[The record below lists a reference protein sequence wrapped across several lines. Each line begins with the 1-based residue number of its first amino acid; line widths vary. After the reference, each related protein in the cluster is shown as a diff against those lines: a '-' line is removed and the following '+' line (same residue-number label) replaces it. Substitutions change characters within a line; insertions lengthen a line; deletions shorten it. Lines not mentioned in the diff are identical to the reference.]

1 MFMIEETM
9 EVHEYKTKYVDDEQ
23 TVNIKE
29 AVLNAVPTFV
39 LACALLLIGMA
50 LPAILPSESLIV
62 KAYSTLSI
70 EAVAIISAYAACKI
84 MHAITHKKAIGEL
97 QVVVYDDHME
107 FISKNIYG
115 DKTTSNIKYEDIV
128 AVAYDSKSRVI
139 VVTDT
144 ENAVLFRVTLA
155 GKRKEARK
163 FAANVFSTTP
173 ISIEIE

>member
-1 MFMIEETM
+1 M

-23 TVNIKE
+23 TVNMKE

-39 LACALLLIGMA
+39 LACVLLLIGMA
-50 LPAILPSESLIV
+50 LSAILPSESLIV

-97 QVVVYDDHME
+97 QVVVYDDHIE
-107 FISKNIYG
+107 FIDSNIYG
-115 DKTTSNIKYEDIV
+115 DKRTSTIKYENIE
-128 AVAYDSKSRVI
+128 AVVYDSKSHVLI
-139 VVTDT
+139 ITNT
-144 ENAVLFRVTLA
+144 ENEAVFKVTLA

-173 ISIEIE
+173 ISIEIV

>member
-1 MFMIEETM
+1 M

-23 TVNIKE
+23 TVDIKE

-50 LPAILPSESLIV
+50 LSAILPSESLII

-97 QVVVYDDHME
+97 QVVVYDDHIE
-107 FISKNIYG
+107 FIDSNIYG
-115 DKTTSNIKYEDIV
+115 DKTTSNIKYENIE
-128 AVAYDSKSRVI
+128 AVAYNSKSHVLI
-139 VVTDT
+139 ITST
-144 ENAVLFRVTLA
+144 ENEVVFKITLA

-173 ISIEIE
+173 ISIEIT